1 VTSAAEAPDR
11 PPRPVLPPLH
21 SDIHNKSILDLRLNL
36 WLGRGVEVLSVEPAR
51 RQFTNMIRLM
61 DKTVIEYESAKDRC
75 ADWLRGLDGSG
86 MPHLAAYYRAIDHME
101 NCIGALHRT
110 LLHLERIRQTPA
122 ASPVDRIGHKALRA
136 AIGEIND
143 MRDAIEHADER
154 LLTVEKGAPLP
165 VPALRSDRMTVG
177 PDSVA
182 YVDLAQWIY
191 QTFRL
196 VRMLLDEAPKGKTP

>member
-1 VTSAAEAPDR
+1 MD
-11 PPRPVLPPLH
+11 LYL
-21 SDIHNKSILDLRLNL
+21 NILV
-36 WLGRGVEVLSVEPAR
+36 GSGVEVLSIEPAR
-51 RQFTNMIRLM
+51 RQFNNMIRLM
-61 DKTVIEYESAKDRC
+61 DKTVIEYECARDRC
-75 ADWLRGLDGSG
+75 EGRVRGIDQFATFRA
-86 MPHLAAYYRAIDHME
+86 LAHME

-110 LLHLERIRQTPA
+110 LLHLERIRQMPA
-122 ASPVDRIGHKALRA
+122 APPINRVGHKALRA

-165 VPALRSDRMTVG
+165 VPVLRSDRMTVG

-196 VRMLLDEAPKGKTP
+196 VRMLLDSPAKK